1 MKSTT
6 RTKKMRP
13 AKMSM
18 RSSQSDFSSAVMR
31 CLEVVMSESRTSCV
45 VDVDFR
51 FAVDDSA
58 RMPL

>member
-1 MKSTT
+1 
-6 RTKKMRP
+6 
-13 AKMSM
+13 MSI